1 MRFWRRMGEGGGEQ
15 ELGFITAVVA
25 VEDKEI
31 EKNIDRSMKHLD
43 ANIDSMLAHM
53 KKIKFFAHMEEIAEK
68 DRPYKERVV

>member
-1 MRFWRRMGEGGGEQ
+1 MEKKNAVLEEDGEGGGEQ

-43 ANIDSMLAHM
+43 ANIESMLAHM
-53 KKIKFFAHMEEIAEK
+53 KKIKFFSAWK
-68 DRPYKERVV
+68 K